1 MPLRDH
7 FRPPLDDVHSWSGLH
22 GGWPAVM
29 IQQLNKGL
37 PEQYFCAPTV
47 HLGTIHGCDST
58 ETRNLEPLLQGQ
70 DVYEVRIYERRRK
83 RELVAAIEIVS
94 PSNKDRPA
102 HRLAFVSKVADL
114 LAHGICVSIIDVVT
128 TSNFNLYA
136 ELMDTI
142 DGLDPNLG
150 NEPSPIYAV
159 TMRARHEGT
168 RKLMDNWYY
177 PLQLG
182 HALPTL
188 PTWLTSQFAVPLDL
202 EASYEDACRALRI
215 R

>member
-47 HLGTIHGCDST
+47 HLGTIHRSDST
-58 ETRNLEPLLQGQ
+58 DTRSLEPRLQGQ

-94 PSNKDRPA
+94 PSNEDRPE

-114 LAHGICVSIIDVVT
+114 LAHGVCVSIVDVVT
-128 TSNFNLYA
+128 TSDFNLYA
-136 ELMDTI
+136 ELLDTI
-142 DGLDPNLG
+142 EGLDPNLG
-150 NEPSPIYAV
+150 ETPVPIYAV
-159 TMRARHEGT
+159 TMRARYEGT

-188 PTWLTSQFAVPLDL
+188 PIWLTSRFAVPLDL